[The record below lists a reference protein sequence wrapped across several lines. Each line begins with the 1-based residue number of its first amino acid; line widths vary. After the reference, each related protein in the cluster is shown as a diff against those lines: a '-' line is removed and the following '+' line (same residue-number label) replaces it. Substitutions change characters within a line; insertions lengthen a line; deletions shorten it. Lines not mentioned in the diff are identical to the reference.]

1 MISQKLVTT
10 LLAAAL
16 LTASRGISSA
26 PPVIVPFDLINRHIV
41 IGAAVNGSRPLSFV
55 LDTGDKLAIV
65 DRDRARELGL
75 TLSREV
81 KVGGIGS
88 SQMTGYVVSGAT
100 LVVAR

>member
-1 MISQKLVTT
+1 MISQKLAVT

-16 LTASRGISSA
+16 LTASRGISSE

-41 IGAAVNGSRPLSFV
+41 IGEAVNGSRPLLFV

-75 TLSREV
+75 TLSPEV

-88 SQMTGYVVSGAT
+88 SQMTGMS
-100 LVVAR
+100 